1 MRRAIGC
8 MRVEPRGLAPPS
20 AAMLVLFRFPL
31 GPGPIPQTGTGTK
44 KKGACPQRCGTILPD
59 ISPRK
64 SSSPQAKCV
73 VNPGLPNPRRIGRTT
88 GILGQE
94 RPSLSMAAVAEL
106 IVPVTL
112 GARSYDIVLHP
123 GLLPTVGN
131 RLSALTTSSKIGVVT
146 DRHVASRYLQGV
158 LRSLRKA
165 GYDPTPIIL
174 PPGER
179 TKTLG
184 TIAKILDLLAR
195 HRFER
200 QSLLLALGGG
210 VIGDV
215 TGFAAAIY
223 QRGIPFIQVP
233 TTLVAQVDSSVGGKT
248 GVDHRLGKN
257 LIGAF
262 YQPRAV
268 LIDPLTLRTLPRRE
282 WIAGLAE
289 VIKYGI
295 IADEEF
301 FAFLEQEIPALLRL
315 EEEPVIHAIKRSCEI
330 KAQVVTA
337 DERESGHRRIL
348 NYGHTIGHAL
358 ESLAGYRGLIH
369 GEAVGIGL
377 VQEADLACHMGLCGR
392 EVVERIRSLVQR
404 AGLSEQVPQ
413 ASFTSLWG
421 AMQHDKKVLGGRV
434 IGVWPVKIGEVVIQ
448 PIEQQ
453 VCAAWFQSKH
463 GRGSR
468 PSSNRHPGKHPVRR
482 KAPARR

>member
-1 MRRAIGC
+1 M
-8 MRVEPRGLAPPS
+8 
-20 AAMLVLFRFPL
+20 
-31 GPGPIPQTGTGTK
+31 
-44 KKGACPQRCGTILPD
+44 
-59 ISPRK
+59 
-64 SSSPQAKCV
+64 CV
-73 VNPGLPNPRRIGRTT
+73 VIAGLIIQEESDGRPALL
-88 GILGQE
+88 ILDQE
-94 RPSLSMAAVAEL
+94 KPSLSMAGVAEQ

-112 GARSYDIVLHP
+112 GERSYDIVLHS
-123 GLLPTVGN
+123 GLLARVGD
-131 RLSALTTSSKIGVVT
+131 RLRTLTTSPKIGVVT
-146 DRHVASRYLQGV
+146 DRHVASRYLQGT

-184 TIAKILDLLAR
+184 TIAKILDALAR
-195 HRFER
+195 HKFER

-223 QRGIPFIQVP
+223 QRGIPFVQVP

-282 WIAGLAE
+282 WVAGLAE

-301 FAFLEQEIPALLRL
+301 FAFLEQEISALLKL
-315 EEEPVIHAIKRSCEI
+315 EEEPVIHLIKRSCEI
-330 KAQVVTA
+330 KAQVVAA
-337 DERESGHRRIL
+337 DERESDCRRIL

-404 AGLSEQVPQ
+404 AGLSDQVSQ

-421 AMQHDKKVLGGRV
+421 AMQHDKKVVAGRV
-434 IGVWPVKIGEVVIQ
+434 IGVWPVRIGEVVIR
-448 PIEQQ
+448 PIEQE
-453 VCAAWFQSKH
+453 VCAEWFQSKY
-463 GRGSR
+463 RRRNR
-468 PSSNRHPGKHPVRR
+468 PSGGRQQSKRPVGR
-482 KAPARR
+482 KASARR

>member
-1 MRRAIGC
+1 MSVAG
-8 MRVEPRGLAPPS
+8 
-20 AAMLVLFRFPL
+20 
-31 GPGPIPQTGTGTK
+31 
-44 KKGACPQRCGTILPD
+44 
-59 ISPRK
+59 
-64 SSSPQAKCV
+64 
-73 VNPGLPNPRRIGRTT
+73 
-88 GILGQE
+88 
-94 RPSLSMAAVAEL
+94 VAEQ
-106 IVPVTL
+106 IVRVAL
-112 GARSYDIVLHP
+112 GERSYDIVLHP
-123 GLLPTVGN
+123 GLLATVGD
-131 RLSALTTSSKIGVVT
+131 RLSAFTTSLKVGVVT
-146 DRHVASRYLQGV
+146 DRHVASRYLHGV

-179 TKTLG
+179 TKTLS
-184 TIAKILDLLAR
+184 TITKILDVLAQ
-195 HRFER
+195 HKFER

-223 QRGIPFIQVP
+223 QRGIPFVQVP

-301 FAFLEQEIPALLRL
+301 FAFLEQEIAALLTL
-315 EEEPVIHAIKRSCEI
+315 EEEPVIRAITRSCEI
-330 KAQVVTA
+330 KAQVVA
-337 DERESGHRRIL
+337 EDERESDRRRIL

-358 ESLAGYRGLIH
+358 ELLAGYRGLIH

-377 VQEADLACHMGLCGR
+377 VQEADLARHMGLCGR

-434 IGVWPVKIGEVVIQ
+434 IGVWPVRVGEVVIQ

-453 VCAAWFQSKH
+453 ICAAWFKRKH

-468 PSSNRHPGKHPVRR
+468 PSRGRQPGNHPVRR
-482 KAPARR
+482 KVRARK

>member
-1 MRRAIGC
+1 M
-8 MRVEPRGLAPPS
+8 
-20 AAMLVLFRFPL
+20 
-31 GPGPIPQTGTGTK
+31 
-44 KKGACPQRCGTILPD
+44 
-59 ISPRK
+59 
-64 SSSPQAKCV
+64 
-73 VNPGLPNPRRIGRTT
+73 NPGLHIQRGSDGR
-88 GILGQE
+88 LAFLNLE
-94 RPSLSMAAVAEL
+94 RPLFSKAGVAEQ
-106 IVPVTL
+106 IVPVAL
-112 GARSYDIVLHP
+112 GGRSYDIVLNP
-123 GLLPTVGN
+123 GLLTTVGD
-131 RLSALTTSSKIGVVT
+131 RLSRLTTSPKIGVVT
-146 DRHVASRYLQGV
+146 DRHVASRYLQGT
-158 LRSLRKA
+158 LRSLCKA

-184 TIAKILDLLAR
+184 TIAKILDVLVR
-195 HRFER
+195 YKFER

-223 QRGIPFIQVP
+223 QRGIPFVQVP

-268 LIDPLTLRTLPRRE
+268 FIDPLTLRTLPRRE

-301 FAFLEQEIPALLRL
+301 FVFLEREIPSLLKL
-315 EEEPVIHAIKRSCEI
+315 DQEPVIHAIKRSCEI
-330 KAQVVTA
+330 KAQVIA
-337 DERESGHRRIL
+337 EDERESDRRRIL

-377 VQEADLACHMGLCGR
+377 VGEAELACDMGLCGP
-392 EVVERIRSLVQR
+392 EVVERIKSLVQR
-404 AGLSEQVPQ
+404 AGLSEQILP
-413 ASFTSLWG
+413 ASFTSLWA
-421 AMQHDKKVLGGRV
+421 AMQHDKKVVGGRV
-434 IGVWPVKIGEVVIQ
+434 IGVWPVRIGEVIIR
-448 PIEQQ
+448 PLEQQ
-453 VCAAWFQSKH
+453 VCAAWFQRKH
-463 GRGSR
+463 GRRSR
-468 PSSNRHPGKHPVRR
+468 PSSDRQPSNHPVHR
-482 KAPARR
+482 KTRAKR

>member
-1 MRRAIGC
+1 
-8 MRVEPRGLAPPS
+8 
-20 AAMLVLFRFPL
+20 
-31 GPGPIPQTGTGTK
+31 
-44 KKGACPQRCGTILPD
+44 
-59 ISPRK
+59 
-64 SSSPQAKCV
+64 
-73 VNPGLPNPRRIGRTT
+73 
-88 GILGQE
+88 
-94 RPSLSMAAVAEL
+94 
-106 IVPVTL
+106 
-112 GARSYDIVLHP
+112 
-123 GLLPTVGN
+123 
-131 RLSALTTSSKIGVVT
+131 
-146 DRHVASRYLQGV
+146 
-158 LRSLRKA
+158 
-165 GYDPTPIIL
+165 
-174 PPGER
+174 
-179 TKTLG
+179 
-184 TIAKILDLLAR
+184 
-195 HRFER
+195 
-200 QSLLLALGGG
+200 LLALGGG
-210 VIGDV
+210 VIGDL

-223 QRGIPFIQVP
+223 QRGIPFVQVP

-301 FAFLEQEIPALLRL
+301 FAFLEQEIPALLKL
-315 EEEPVIHAIKRSCEI
+315 DEEPVIHAIKRSCEI
-330 KAQVVTA
+330 KAQVVAA
-337 DERESGHRRIL
+337 DERESDRRRIL

-377 VQEADLACHMGLCGR
+377 VQEAELACYMGLCGR

-404 AGLSEQVPQ
+404 AGLSEQVSQ

-421 AMQHDKKVLGGRV
+421 AMQHDKKVVGGRV
-434 IGVWPVKIGEVVIQ
+434 MGVWPVRIGEVVIR

-453 VCAAWFQSKH
+453 VCAAWFQRKH

-468 PSSNRHPGKHPVRR
+468 PSSGRQPGKHPASR
-482 KAPARR
+482 KARARR

>member
-1 MRRAIGC
+1 MSVAG
-8 MRVEPRGLAPPS
+8 
-20 AAMLVLFRFPL
+20 
-31 GPGPIPQTGTGTK
+31 
-44 KKGACPQRCGTILPD
+44 
-59 ISPRK
+59 
-64 SSSPQAKCV
+64 
-73 VNPGLPNPRRIGRTT
+73 
-88 GILGQE
+88 
-94 RPSLSMAAVAEL
+94 VAEQ
-106 IVPVTL
+106 IVRVAL
-112 GARSYDIVLHP
+112 GERSYDIVLHP
-123 GLLPTVGN
+123 GLLATVGD
-131 RLSALTTSSKIGVVT
+131 RLSAFTTSLKVGVVT
-146 DRHVASRYLQGV
+146 DRHVASRYLHGV

-179 TKTLG
+179 TKTLS
-184 TIAKILDLLAR
+184 TITKILDVLAQ
-195 HRFER
+195 HKFER

-223 QRGIPFIQVP
+223 QRGIPFVQVP

-301 FAFLEQEIPALLRL
+301 FAFLEQEISALLTL
-315 EEEPVIHAIKRSCEI
+315 EEEPVIRAITRSCEI
-330 KAQVVTA
+330 KAQVVA
-337 DERESGHRRIL
+337 EDERESDRRRIL

-358 ESLAGYRGLIH
+358 ELLAGYRGLIH

-377 VQEADLACHMGLCGR
+377 VQEADLARHMGLCGR

-413 ASFTSLWG
+413 ASFMSLWG

-434 IGVWPVKIGEVVIQ
+434 IGVWPVRVGEVVIQ

-453 VCAAWFQSKH
+453 ICAAWFQRKH

-468 PSSNRHPGKHPVRR
+468 PSRGRQPGNHPVRR
-482 KAPARR
+482 KVRARK